1 MRHIDRTRFNFYES
15 VVLPIS
21 AYLRSEGVN
30 FHFNTK
36 VVDIILSSSSVESS
50 NDAKTV
56 SELVLR
62 ESNEE
67 QRVKINPCDL
77 AIVTLGSTNSGAQ
90 VGTNLEPPHRASDPD
105 DITYGD
111 WSLWFHLATG
121 STKFGSPL
129 NFNSYSPQSTLVTFT
144 VTLYDPYFM
153 HLYRALTHDVAGTG
167 ALVSFPESNWLLSIS
182 VPHQPVFSNQPA
194 NVYVIW
200 GYGLRPEKLG
210 NTIDKPMMDC
220 TGEEIMAELLSHL
233 NFPLDS
239 ILPRSNTIPCILPLA
254 TSALLPRIHSD
265 RPEVIPQNTTN
276 VALVGQFAEI
286 PRDTTLNVE
295 YSVRGAQI
303 AVYKLMGLKKSVPRP
318 KTNTMIDIF
327 DLLSEGLT

>member
-15 VVLPIS
+15 VILPIS

-36 VVDIILSSSSVESS
+36 VVDIIMSSSGESS
-50 NDAKTV
+50 HDSKTV

-67 QRVKINPCDL
+67 QRVRINPGDL
-77 AIVTLGSTNSGAQ
+77 TIVTVGSPNSGAQ
-90 VGTNLEPPHRASDPD
+90 VGANFEPPPRVSDPD

-111 WSLWFHLATG
+111 WSLWFHLAKR

-129 NFNSYSPQSTLVTFT
+129 NFNSNSPHSTLVTFT

-167 ALVSFPESNWLLSIS
+167 TLVSFPDSNWLLSIS

-194 NVYVIW
+194 NIYVIW
-200 GYGLRPEKLG
+200 GYGLRPEKMG
-210 NTIDKPMMDC
+210 NAIDKPMIDC
-220 TGEEIMAELLSHL
+220 TGEQIMAELLSHL

-254 TSALLPRIHSD
+254 TSTLLPRAHSD

-276 VALVGQFAEI
+276 IALVGQFAEI
-286 PRDTTLNVE
+286 PQATTFSVE
-295 YSVRGAQI
+295 YSVRGAQL
-303 AVYKLMGLKKSVPRP
+303 AVHKLMGLKKSVPRP
-318 KTNTMIDIF
+318 ETNILIDIF